1 VKKLF
6 PIVTN
11 SSYKYKKGYFAL
23 LQRTRLKTVMFTP
36 CHESTW
42 LKRTGYMKL
51 QMQGSFFF
59 LKTKVRTDL
68 IHLLKTLREEQR
80 KQESEKQQYF
90 GKLQILRPR
99 YSVFHSIT
107 WRSHPKKIPQLCR
120 ILANAPLPCLC
131 THDIP
136 NELLNGLPWQTQ

>member
-1 VKKLF
+1 MKKLF

-36 CHESTW
+36 CHKSTW
-42 LKRTGYMKL
+42 LKCTGYMKL

-59 LKTKVRTDL
+59 PQNKGKNRSNTSAKNLERRAKKT
-68 IHLLKTLREEQR
+68 
-80 KQESEKQQYF
+80 SEKQQYF

-99 YSVFHSIT
+99 YSVFHSVT
-107 WRSHPKKIPQLCR
+107 WRFHPKKIPQLCR

-136 NELLNGLPWQTQ
+136 DELLNGLPWQTQ